1 MDNQRNPPQGTLGMP
16 IRNAAS
22 LGPLQG
28 YDWNGMAHV
37 ITGVSRTTSE
47 GV

>member
-16 IRNAAS
+16 IRNATS
-22 LGPLQG
+22 RGPLHG
-28 YDWNGMAHV
+28 YHGYRISQV
-37 ITGVSRTTSE
+37 ITGILRTTSE